1 MTKKIHLETH
11 NKNKNH
17 NHSEIHIHMTDKKT
31 KPRRRRKTTRKPR
44 DAPTPYQT
52 FQPAPVPIYTNRPQ
66 YLETVTQSQRENPIH
81 STVRVKAEVPV
92 FSDSTPVQSRTFS
105 DASPYLTP
113 KSEYTPQVKVE
124 PMTPFYSKASFEE
137 PYKPFFDNSP
147 IQSPMS
153 FEENIPTASPFRSR
167 FARDAFNNKKSGYE
181 SDSRSQASDVTPI
194 PVIPKL
200 RKIRKKVDVSLLTS
214 EEWSRRSRKAEYNKK
229 YNKEYYDMNKAMK
242 KMSV

>member
-1 MTKKIHLETH
+1 
-11 NKNKNH
+11 
-17 NHSEIHIHMTDKKT
+17 MTDKKT

-66 YLETVTQSQRENPIH
+66 FLETVTQSQRENPIH
-81 STVRVKAEVPV
+81 STVRVNEQVPV
-92 FSDSTPVQSRTFS
+92 FSDSTPIQSRTFS
-105 DASPYLTP
+105 DVSPYLTP

-124 PMTPFYSKASFEE
+124 PMTPLYSKSFEE

-147 IQSPMS
+147 IQSTGS
-153 FEENIPTASPFRSR
+153 FEENIPTISPFRSR

-181 SDSRSQASDVTPI
+181 SDNQSQASDVTPI

-200 RKIRKKVDVSLLTS
+200 KKIRKKVDVSLLS
-214 EEWSRRSRKAEYNKK
+214 LEEWRRRERTKTQRAQK
-229 YNKEYYDMNKAMK
+229 YMEK
-242 KMSV
+242 KMKNLSI